1 MVRYL
6 SARPE
11 GGTRDHREC
20 REWPSLRM
28 HAAHVNLLVG
38 PRPCCDVRRWEGPA
52 GAVFGSQSLQQALQR
67 CWLFGMAARAGMGW
81 PHRSTVAGRGMAWHG
96 MALHSIHPQRRNLAL
111 SNHQQDNSINL
122 APELTCIPTVF
133 RTRLNSEHRALQ
145 RPMP

>member
-52 GAVFGSQSLQQALQR
+52 GAVFGVAVIAAGSAAVLAVWDGGAGR
-67 CWLFGMAARAGMGW
+67 DGMAT
-81 PHRSTVAGRGMAWHG
+81 P
-96 MALHSIHPQRRNLAL
+96 
-111 SNHQQDNSINL
+111 
-122 APELTCIPTVF
+122 
-133 RTRLNSEHRALQ
+133 
-145 RPMP
+145 